1 MSKRNA
7 KWKQENPRDQAVV
20 ILGALEGWASN
31 LVDGSSPI
39 ERAVPAMLIAI
50 QELKDLCQSL
60 PLQWK
65 CESCGYTAQDH
76 RNHII
81 PECLECSFP
90 SDNG

>member
-1 MSKRNA
+1 MPKSN
-7 KWKQENPRDQAVV
+7 WKQENPRDQAAV

-50 QELKDLCQSL
+50 QDLKDLCQAL
-60 PLQWK
+60 PLEWK
-65 CESCGYTAQDH
+65 
-76 RNHII
+76 HII
-81 PECLECSFP
+81 PECLECSVP